1 MKVEGEE
8 GELAGDGVVL
18 LLVTH
23 VGAAES
29 RLPKTQVGVPL
40 RKRHALKETD
50 TYFCLNIDLLLSVVP
65 VLCGE
70 IYFV

>member
-8 GELAGDGVVL
+8 GELASDGVVL

-29 RLPKTQVGVPL
+29 CLPKTQVGVPL
-40 RKRHALKETD
+40 RKRNALKETD
-50 TYFCLNIDLLLSVVP
+50 TYFFLKTSILTCSSV
-65 VLCGE
+65 
-70 IYFV
+70 

>member
-50 TYFCLNIDLLLSVVP
+50 TYF
-65 VLCGE
+65 
-70 IYFV
+70 